1 MGHASE
7 LGGHV
12 EMLESLRIYI
22 YILFIYL
29 FIHLFI
35 CYKKRDTVREVNKM
49 YANYPRLIPQFTLK
63 VSMSAK

>member
-22 YILFIYL
+22 YNL

-35 CYKKRDTVREVNKM
+35 YYKKRDTVREVNKM